1 MISVH
6 MEPNG
11 AEPQTPT
18 EAGQQ
23 SDDPLMNLPTP
34 AVQMH
39 LAMLHSAGDF
49 GKAAEALGLKRTK
62 LKKMMWHFP
71 ELITRWGKDTQV
83 QTLKAKTTPAPFSAS
98 KQMTQEEAEQL
109 MEEKHREGLVMIG
122 LKDKSADL
130 AVALQRYHVRHNQQ
144 AMGILSGGLV
154 RAGMEA
160 LEMINRLKASPY
172 PDEVSFDGALVKSGV
187 KATDEMILRALETYG
202 RKVLEYGN
210 AEILRR
216 KLSEVSNGAG
226 AGKKNRP
233 KFGAAPMRT
242 QVLAQPGSNV
252 TLISSQ
258 NNPSHESTETT
269 EDAHG

>member
-1 MISVH
+1 

-11 AEPQTPT
+11 EEPQSPPAEAVPT
-18 EAGQQ
+18 
-23 SDDPLMNLPTP
+23 SSDPLMNLPTP

-39 LAMLHSAGDF
+39 LAMLHSEGDF
-49 GKAAEALGLKRTK
+49 DKAAEALGMKKAK

-71 ELITRWGKDTQV
+71 ELITRWGTSGQV
-83 QTLKAKTTPAPFSAS
+83 QALKAKTTAPFHAA
-98 KQMTQEEAEQL
+98 KAVTQEQAEVL

-130 AVALQRYHVRHNQQ
+130 AVALQRYHVRHQQQ

-160 LEMINRLKASPY
+160 LEMINRLKATPY
-172 PDEVSFDGALVKSGV
+172 PDEVSFDGALVKSGA
-187 KATDEMILRALETYG
+187 KSTDEMILRALETYG

-226 AGKKNRP
+226 NGKKSRP

-252 TLISSQ
+252 TLISSP
-258 NNPSHESTETT
+258 NNPPHESTETT
-269 EDAHG
+269 EDTDGQS